1 MLLIWWTFTLRPK
14 RAMRTSPAAA
24 TRRRISTVGSVST
37 SSASSRGKSFP
48 LKDSLDQRSYR
59 FSILSFR
66 ACPPQ
71 STTPP

>member
-14 RAMRTSPAAA
+14 RAIRTSPAAA
-24 TRRRISTVGSVST
+24 TRRRMSTVGSVST
-37 SSASSRGKSFP
+37 SSASSRGKCFP
-48 LKDSLDQRSYR
+48 FREILAQRSYR

-66 ACPPQ
+66 AHLPQ